1 MTVICTPVFYLYM
14 STSFCSIWD
23 NSVILH
29 DTQVEEQMD
38 QALVKL
44 KAEKQSVVQC
54 VQDTLHGLK
63 TNHRKKREN
72 VLTNAL
78 LGQEA
83 KVRWWGLNI
92 WEMARNVADSSVCM
106 VPVILSQTLGE
117 NHLEVGGHSKV
128 AQDRRCCGSE
138 EMNSL
143 ESHTN

>member
-1 MTVICTPVFYLYM
+1 
-14 STSFCSIWD
+14 
-23 NSVILH
+23 
-29 DTQVEEQMD
+29 MD

-83 KVRWWGLNI
+83 KVSFAMMRVEHL
-92 WEMARNVADSSVCM
+92 RN
-106 VPVILSQTLGE
+106 
-117 NHLEVGGHSKV
+117 
-128 AQDRRCCGSE
+128 GS
-138 EMNSL
+138 
-143 ESHTN
+143 